1 LEYEPLPH
9 FPEWPGNDAANAHDF
24 SHKPHADDGSDGFFM
39 DKTKIFLPPSFK
51 DHMRD
56 TEFWLRPSEYI
67 REILYE
73 QEMDKLKAERKK
85 QSKTRRSVRKANLMA
100 MGGTPDIT
108 PEQHELLTKEIDLH
122 VDRASLPVRPV
133 VIASMQRLETDEEI
147 KKRRE
152 EEERKAALDKNTKK
166 KAPAVKG
173 KGVEIPESNPADD
186 PQMISVPIENSLDMG
201 FSMPSYTKWVTS

>member
-1 LEYEPLPH
+1 MEYEPLPH

-108 PEQHELLTKEIDLH
+108 PEQQELLTKEIDLH
-122 VDRASLPVRPV
+122 VDRASLPVHPV

-166 KAPAVKG
+166 KAPAAKV
-173 KGVEIPESNPADD
+173 KGVEVPESNPADD